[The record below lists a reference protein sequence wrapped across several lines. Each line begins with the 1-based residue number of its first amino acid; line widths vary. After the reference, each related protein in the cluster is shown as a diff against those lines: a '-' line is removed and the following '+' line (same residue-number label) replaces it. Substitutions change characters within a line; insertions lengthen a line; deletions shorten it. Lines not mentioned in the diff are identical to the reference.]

1 MRDAVAGVRAENF
14 RTVGP
19 LRTLRQKTL
28 SHLYIVFRVSPG
40 DRSVNA
46 LEIEYRF
53 LAPVSALPKTPLKRP
68 QQGSLDPS
76 PELPL
81 IQATIE

>member
-1 MRDAVAGVRAENF
+1 M
-14 RTVGP
+14 
-19 LRTLRQKTL
+19 
-28 SHLYIVFRVSPG
+28 
-40 DRSVNA
+40 NA

-68 QQGSLDPS
+68 QQGSRDPS

-81 IQATIE
+81 TPSGDAGGRGLRRHARSEASTDGGECPRAAGPEATEMYGGPD